1 MLPDKGVEVAV
12 VGVDVC
18 CGDGSGAVTA
28 CFVDELALDIAVG
41 DVELCRGVI

>member
-1 MLPDKGVEVAV
+1 MLPDKWVEVAV

-18 CGDGSGAVTA
+18 WRDGSGAVTGS
-28 CFVDELALDIAVG
+28 FVDELAFDVAVG